1 MHIILRPRDLVLS
14 SGKGVWMTAVGA
26 KERPGFHYAWVVV
39 GITFVT
45 LLATAGAMSTP
56 GLLLVSLQKEFG
68 WSTATI
74 STSLSLRL
82 AVFGLMAPF
91 SAALMMRF
99 GLRRIMTLAVAI
111 TAAGMGL
118 TALATRPWQLDLLW
132 GIVIGGGTGMTALV
146 LGATVANTWFAQRR
160 GLVIG
165 LMTASSASGQ
175 LLFLPLFA
183 RINDEFGWR
192 LLVTLVAGILV
203 ILVPVIAFLM
213 RDRPADV
220 GLTLYGSEP
229 GAKISQ
235 PTRPTENPIIVS
247 LKALKSAVQSK
258 NFWLLCFGFFV
269 CGLSTNGLIGTHLIA
284 ACGDHGIAEVMAAG
298 LLALMGAFDLFG
310 TVASGW
316 LSDKYDNRY
325 LLCVYYALRGLSLL
339 YLPVALGSDLWSV
352 SLFAAFY
359 GLDWF
364 ATLPPTIRLTTDRF
378 GAALGPMVFGWMFVA
393 HQVGASAAAFGAGL
407 TRTLDGTY
415 APAFAL
421 SGILCIVAGFASL
434 AIDGNR
440 KKDSGVNTVLSGS
453 PAT

>member
-1 MHIILRPRDLVLS
+1 MPAIGTKKPS
-14 SGKGVWMTAVGA
+14 A
-26 KERPGFHYAWVVV
+26 FHYGWVIV
-39 GITFVT
+39 GVTFAT
-45 LLATAGAMSTP
+45 LLVTAGAMSTP
-56 GLLLVSLQKEFG
+56 GLLLVSLQREFG
-68 WSTATI
+68 WSTASI

-91 SAALMMRF
+91 SAALMLHF
-99 GLRRIMTLAVAI
+99 GLRKIMMLAVST

-118 TALATRPWQLDLLW
+118 TAFATESWQLGLLW
-132 GIVIGGGTGMTALV
+132 GVLVGGGTGMTALV

-192 LLVTLVAGILV
+192 WLVALVACILLC
-203 ILVPVIAFLM
+203 LVPVIALLM
-213 RDRPADV
+213 RNRPADI
-220 GLTLYGSEP
+220 GLTPYGSPAGTEITYP
-229 GAKISQ
+229 KPPA
-235 PTRPTENPIIVS
+235 ENPAVVS
-247 LKALKSAVQSK
+247 FRALKGAVQSK

-284 ACGDHGIAEVMAAG
+284 ACGDHGIAEVTAAG

-325 LLCVYYALRGLSLL
+325 LLCVYYTLRGLSLL
-339 YLPVALGSDLWSV
+339 YLPVALGMDLLSV
-352 SLFAAFY
+352 SLFATFY

-378 GAALGPMVFGWMFVA
+378 GAGVGPLVFGWMFVA
-393 HQVGASAAAFGAGL
+393 HQIGASVAAFGAGL

-421 SGILCIVAGFASL
+421 SGILCIAAGFASL

-440 KKDSGVNTVLSGS
+440 KKDDGVKTALSAGS
-453 PAT
+453 AAA

>member
-1 MHIILRPRDLVLS
+1 
-14 SGKGVWMTAVGA
+14 MTAIEV
-26 KERPGFHYAWVVV
+26 KERFGFHYAWVVV
-39 GITFVT
+39 GVTFVT
-45 LLATAGAMSTP
+45 LLVTAGAMSTP
-56 GLLLVSLQKEFG
+56 GLLLVSLQREFG
-68 WSTATI
+68 WSTAAI

-91 SAALMMRF
+91 SAALMLRF
-99 GLRRIMTLAVAI
+99 GLRKIMLLAVSI
-111 TAAGMGL
+111 TAAGVGL
-118 TALATRPWQLDLLW
+118 TAFVSQSWQLDFLW

-146 LGATVANTWFAQRR
+146 LGASVANTWFSQRR

-175 LLFLPLFA
+175 LLFLPVFA

-192 LLVTLVAGILV
+192 PLV
-203 ILVPVIAFLM
+203 IAVACILLCLVPVIALLM
-213 RDRPADV
+213 RNRPADL
-220 GLTLYGSEP
+220 GLTPYGSPP
-229 GAKISQ
+229 GTEVSHPKPPA
-235 PTRPTENPIIVS
+235 ENPVVVS
-247 LKALKSAVQSK
+247 LRALNRAVYSK

-284 ACGDHGIAEVMAAG
+284 ACSDHGIAAVMAAG

-310 TVASGW
+310 TVGSGW

-325 LLCVYYALRGLSLL
+325 LLCAYYVLRGLSLL
-339 YLPVALGSDLWSV
+339 YLPVALGMDLVSI

-378 GAALGPMVFGWMFVA
+378 GGAVGTLVFGWMFVA
-393 HQVGASAAAFGAGL
+393 HQIGASAAALGAGL

-421 SGILCIVAGFASL
+421 SGILCVVAGFASL
-434 AIDGNR
+434 AIGGDR
-440 KKDSGVNTVLSGS
+440 KKDDGVKAVLSAS
-453 PAT
+453 SAA

>member
-1 MHIILRPRDLVLS
+1 
-14 SGKGVWMTAVGA
+14 MTAIQTKSRSA
-26 KERPGFHYAWVVV
+26 PHYAWVVV
-39 GITFVT
+39 AVTFMT
-45 LLATAGAMSTP
+45 LLVTAGAMSTP

-68 WSTATI
+68 WSAATI

-91 SAALMMRF
+91 SAALMLRF
-99 GLRRIMTLAVAI
+99 GLRKIMTIAVLV
-111 TAAGMGL
+111 TAVGVGS
-118 TALATRPWQLDLLW
+118 TAFVTQSWQLDLLW
-132 GIVIGGGTGMTALV
+132 GLVVGGGTGMTALV
-146 LGATVANTWFAQRR
+146 LGATVANTWFAHRR

-183 RINDEFGWR
+183 SINEKLGWR
-192 LLVTLVAGILV
+192 PLVTLVACVL
-203 ILVPVIAFLM
+203 LCLAPVIALLM
-213 RDRPADV
+213 RNRPADI
-220 GLTLYGSEP
+220 GLTPYGSPAGTE
-229 GAKISQ
+229 IS
-235 PTRPTENPIIVS
+235 RPKPPAENPIIVS
-247 LKALKSAVQSK
+247 FRALKVAVRSK

-269 CGLSTNGLIGTHLIA
+269 CGLSTNGLVGTHLIA
-284 ACGDHGIAEVMAAG
+284 ACGDHNIPEVAAAG

-325 LLCVYYALRGLSLL
+325 LLCIYYSLRGLSLL
-339 YLPVALGSDLWSV
+339 YLPVALGTDLVAV

-378 GAALGPMVFGWMFVA
+378 GATSAPLVFGWMFVA
-393 HQVGASAAAFGAGL
+393 HQLGASIAAYGAGL

-421 SGILCIVAGFASL
+421 SGLLCIVAGFASL
-434 AIDGNR
+434 AIDGKR
-440 KKDSGVNTVLSGS
+440 KNDSGKTVLATQ
-453 PAT
+453 PAA

>member
-1 MHIILRPRDLVLS
+1 
-14 SGKGVWMTAVGA
+14 MTAVEA
-26 KERPGFHYAWVVV
+26 KERSGTHYAWVVV
-39 GITFVT
+39 GVTFAT

-56 GLLLVSLQKEFG
+56 GLLLVTLQKEFG

-82 AVFGLMAPF
+82 AIFGLMAPF
-91 SAALMMRF
+91 SAALMLRF
-99 GLRRIMTLAVAI
+99 GLRKIMMLAVSI
-111 TAAGMGL
+111 TAAGIGL
-118 TALATRPWQLDLLW
+118 TALVSQSWQLDLLW
-132 GIVIGGGTGMTALV
+132 GLVVGGGTGMTALV
-146 LGATVANTWFAQRR
+146 LGATVAYTWFAQRR

-175 LLFLPLFA
+175 LLFLPFFA

-192 LLVTLVAGILV
+192 TLVGLVACILLC
-203 ILVPVIAFLM
+203 LVPAIALLM
-213 RDRPADV
+213 RNRPADM
-220 GLTLYGSEP
+220 GLVPYGSPP
-229 GAKISQ
+229 GTEISI
-235 PTRPTENPIIVS
+235 PKPPTENPVVMS
-247 LKALKSAVQSK
+247 LKALRGAVRSK
-258 NFWLLCFGFFV
+258 NFWLLCVGFFV

-284 ACGDHGIAEVMAAG
+284 ACGDHGIAEVTAAG
-298 LLALMGAFDLFG
+298 LLAMMGAFDLFG

-325 LLCVYYALRGLSLL
+325 LLCLYYSLRGLSLI
-339 YLPVALGSDLWSV
+339 YLPIALGMDLLSV

-378 GAALGPMVFGWMFVA
+378 GAAIGPLVFGWMFLA
-393 HQVGASAAAFGAGL
+393 HQVGASVAAYGAGL

-421 SGILCIVAGFASL
+421 SGVLCIVAGFACL

-440 KKDSGVNTVLSGS
+440 RKDGGTNTVLSTN
-453 PAT
+453 PAA

>member
-1 MHIILRPRDLVLS
+1 MMALS
-14 SGKGVWMTAVGA
+14 EDTIQKTRFRV
-26 KERPGFHYAWVVV
+26 HYAWVVV
-39 GITFVT
+39 GVTFLT
-45 LLATAGAMSTP
+45 LLTTAGAMSTP

-68 WSTATI
+68 WSTAAI

-82 AVFGLMAPF
+82 AVFGLIAPF
-91 SAALMMRF
+91 SAALMLRF
-99 GLRRIMTLAVAI
+99 GLRKIMMVAI
-111 TAAGMGL
+111 AVTAAGMGL
-118 TALATRPWQLDLLW
+118 TAFVSEPWQLDLLW
-132 GIVIGGGTGMTALV
+132 GLLVGGGTGMTALV
-146 LGATVANTWFAQRR
+146 LGATVANTWFVQRR

-175 LLFLPLFA
+175 LLFLPIFA
-183 RINDEFGWR
+183 RINDQLGWR
-192 LLVTLVAGILV
+192 PLVALVACILLC
-203 ILVPVIAFLM
+203 LVPVIALFM
-213 RDRPADV
+213 RNRPADV
-220 GLTLYGSEP
+220 GVTPYGSLP
-229 GAKISQ
+229 GARIAAPKPPS
-235 PTRPTENPIIVS
+235 ENPIVVS
-247 LKALKSAVQSK
+247 VRALKGAVQSK

-284 ACGDHGIAEVMAAG
+284 ACGDHGIAETMAAG

-325 LLCVYYALRGLSLL
+325 LLCVYYVLRGMSLL
-339 YLPVALGSDLWSV
+339 YLPIALGMDILSV

-378 GAALGPMVFGWMFVA
+378 GAAVGPLVFGWMFVA
-393 HQVGASAAAFGAGL
+393 HQIGAAAAAFGAGL

-421 SGILCIVAGFASL
+421 SGMLCVVAGFASL
-434 AIDGNR
+434 AIDGSR
-440 KKDSGVNTVLSGS
+440 KKGDLVETGLSRT
-453 PAT
+453 PAA

>member
-1 MHIILRPRDLVLS
+1 
-14 SGKGVWMTAVGA
+14 MTATDLKPRA
-26 KERPGFHYAWVVV
+26 APHYAWVVV
-39 GITFVT
+39 AITFLT
-45 LLATAGAMSTP
+45 LLVTAGAMSTP

-68 WSTATI
+68 WSAATI
-74 STSLSLRL
+74 STALSLRL

-91 SAALMMRF
+91 AAALMLRF
-99 GLRRIMTLAVAI
+99 GMRRIMTIAVTVTAI
-111 TAAGMGL
+111 GTGL
-118 TALATRPWQLDLLW
+118 TAFASQSWQLDLLW
-132 GIVIGGGTGMTALV
+132 GLVVGGGTGMTALV

-183 RINDEFGWR
+183 HINEVYGWR
-192 LLVTLVAGILV
+192 TLVTLVACVLLGLAP
-203 ILVPVIAFLM
+203 LIALLM
-213 RDRPADV
+213 RNRPSDI
-220 GLTLYGSEP
+220 GLTPYGSP
-229 GAKISQ
+229 AGTALAYAKPPS
-235 PTRPTENPIIVS
+235 ENPVVVS
-247 LKALKSAVQSK
+247 LSALRSAAK
-258 NFWLLCFGFFV
+258 TRNFWLLCFGFFV

-284 ACGDHGIAEVMAAG
+284 ACGDHGIAEVAAAG
-298 LLALMGAFDLFG
+298 LLALMGFFDLFG

-316 LSDKYDNRY
+316 LSDKYDNRV
-325 LLCVYYALRGLSLL
+325 LLCVYYTLRGVSLL
-339 YLPVALGSDLWSV
+339 YLPLALGMDLYSV

-378 GAALGPMVFGWMFVA
+378 GTTLGPLVFGWMFVA
-393 HQVGASAAAFGAGL
+393 HQVGASIAAYGAGL

-434 AIDGNR
+434 AISGNQ
-440 KKDSGVNTVLSGS
+440 KKDKSAAATAAR
-453 PAT
+453 PA